1 MIVHPRPPPDG
12 VALATGA
19 LLRLLRRRRWALRVV
34 HIVIGVVLA
43 AALPLLAVAP
53 RAGGAALLLLPG
65 VWTLYL
71 LVDTALLLAWRRR
84 VLRAWRGGEINLG
97 VLAEAVATLPNLP
110 RASVEAVLG
119 ALPVLSALDDRDLLP
134 AQRVALAAASRWRWG
149 VATAVALLPTMVL
162 GLLCSAAAVAL
173 LSPDAVGSRF
183 WLVLAA
189 LVAAG
194 GLVRFA
200 LSALRRRAIVKDRE
214 RR

>member
-1 MIVHPRPPPDG
+1 MLTETVT
-12 VALATGA
+12 ALRQ
-19 LLRLLRRRRWALRVV
+19 LLQRRRWALRVLYALV
-34 HIVIGVVLA
+34 GVVLV

-71 LVDTALLLAWRRR
+71 LVDTALLLAWRQR

-119 ALPVLSALDDRDLLP
+119 ALPVLSVLDDRDLLP

-149 VATAVALLPTMVL
+149 VGTAVALLPTMVL
-162 GLLCSAAAVAL
+162 GLLGGAAAVAL

-183 WLVLAA
+183 WLMVAG

-194 GLVRFA
+194 GLLRFA
-200 LSALRRRAIVKDRE
+200 LSVLRRRTIVRDRE